1 MVFDLNTTNNLPQ
14 SSTSSCTD
22 YFYDGCYSK
31 SQNNC
36 HIQYQN
42 CQCRP
47 CCINSVLND
56 HTYSLLKKICRKVFR
71 DYHRQKNREKYT
83 IFDGGNSVNVRIHR
97 SSFVPGQNGKCKSL
111 HADSSLST
119 LGGSRRKYGKERER
133 NNDIISE
140 KSERGTVIRKNVE
153 KGKPRKSVETFD
165 TKHDRQKKGQD
176 KEDEKHEIERKG
188 KGEYDDDSDII
199 RKREKKR
206 GKEEDYNT
214 KGKKGKKIEDGD
226 KRNSD
231 KSGKNVSERKKPGAN
246 GDGDRNDDKSIDD
259 KISEKKSEKNKKKK
273 RDEDN
278 DNSFGSRNIEKLDKS
293 KRPKHEGDEVSRPG
307 TKERKNKQRDSNED
321 RTSIRDRDG
330 GKMREG
336 VSKDEGKGSRSR
348 QGNDSKDDHQKG
360 DRLDGVKDIQ
370 KATKNSRDHDQNKH
384 VKKNGNE
391 SDWFNSSKDDQSGY
405 KGHTESDRQDQG
417 RKDMRSQVRDPDNT
431 EKKGSRYRDN
441 QMKGSKN
448 GGHRGEQYSSARN
461 SYHTDHKGITRK
473 RKDVR
478 DLPVISDLR
487 TKVRKGHDVMPVR
500 KQQIGKHGYRS
511 ITFLEGGNRKKIVK
525 PELKR
530 LIKESRD
537 RINER
542 HENRI
547 KRKSSGRGRRTR
559 FGVRYGN
566 AFSSRCDEIR
576 PCDILRAHMEQRELC
591 EKQKTCCLQCS
602 CDCSAVYCPAPTTIC
617 SRIC

>member
-1 MVFDLNTTNNLPQ
+1 MVFDLNSTNNLPQ

-22 YFYDGCYSK
+22 YFYDGCHSK

-36 HIQYQN
+36 HIQYQK

-71 DYHRQKNREKYT
+71 DYHRQKSREKYT

-97 SSFVPGQNGKCKSL
+97 SSFVPEDGKCKSP
-111 HADSSLST
+111 HADSSFST
-119 LGGSRRKYGKERER
+119 LGGSRRKNGKDRER
-133 NNDIISE
+133 INDNISE
-140 KSERGTVIRKNVE
+140 KSERGDGIRKNVE

-176 KEDEKHEIERKG
+176 KEDEKHERERKG
-188 KGEYDDDSDII
+188 KGREYDDDSDIT

-214 KGKKGKKIEDGD
+214 KGKRGKKIEDGD
-226 KRNSD
+226 KRNAD
-231 KSGKNVSERKKPGAN
+231 KSGRNVSERKKPGAN
-246 GDGDRNDDKSIDD
+246 GDGDRKGDESTDD
-259 KISEKKSEKNKKKK
+259 KISKKKSEKIKKKK

-278 DNSFGSRNIEKLDKS
+278 DNSLGFRNIEKLDKS
-293 KRPKHEGDEVSRPG
+293 MRPKHEGDEVSRPG
-307 TKERKNKQRDSNED
+307 TKEGKNKQRDSNED
-321 RTSIRDRDG
+321 ETSIRDRDG
-330 GKMREG
+330 RKMREG

-348 QGNDSKDDHQKG
+348 QGIDNKDDYQKG

-370 KATKNSRDHDQNKH
+370 KATKNIRDHDQNKH
-384 VKKNGNE
+384 VKKNGDE
-391 SDWFNSSKDDQSGY
+391 SDWFNSSKDDQSDY
-405 KGHTESDRQDQG
+405 KRHTESDRQGQG
-417 RKDMRSQVRDPDNT
+417 RKDMGSQVRDRDHNG
-431 EKKGSRYRDN
+431 KKGSRYGDN
-441 QMKGSKN
+441 QMKGSRN
-448 GGHRGEQYSSARN
+448 HGHRDDQYSSARN
-461 SYHTDHKGITRK
+461 SYDTDHKGITRK

-511 ITFLEGGNRKKIVK
+511 STLLEEGNRKKIVK

-530 LIKESRD
+530 LIKESKD

-542 HENRI
+542 HGNRI
-547 KRKSSGRGRRTR
+547 KRKSSGRGRRVR
-559 FGVRYGN
+559 FGVRYGF

-591 EKQKTCCLQCS
+591 ERQKTCCLQCS
-602 CDCSAVYCPAPTTIC
+602 CDCSAIYCPAPTTIC

>member
-22 YFYDGCYSK
+22 YFYDGCHNK

-71 DYHRQKNREKYT
+71 DYHRQKSREKYT
-83 IFDGGNSVNVRIHR
+83 IFDGGNSINVRIHR
-97 SSFVPGQNGKCKSL
+97 SSFVPGQDGKFKCP

-119 LGGSRRKYGKERER
+119 LGGSRRKNDKDRER
-133 NNDIISE
+133 NNDNISE
-140 KSERGTVIRKNVE
+140 KSERGTAKRKYVE

-165 TKHDRQKKGQD
+165 KKHDRQKKGQD
-176 KEDEKHEIERKG
+176 KENEKHERERKG
-188 KGEYDDDSDII
+188 KGREYDDDSDIT

-206 GKEEDYNT
+206 GNEEDYNT
-214 KGKKGKKIEDGD
+214 QGKRGKKVEFGD
-226 KRNSD
+226 KRNAD
-231 KSGKNVSERKKPGAN
+231 KSGKKVSERKKPGV
-246 GDGDRNDDKSIDD
+246 NDDGERKDDESTDD
-259 KISEKKSEKNKKKK
+259 KIRKKKSEKTKKKK

-278 DNSFGSRNIEKLDKS
+278 DNYFGSRNIEKLDKS
-293 KRPKHEGDEVSRPG
+293 LTPKHEGDEVSRPG
-307 TKERKNKQRDSNED
+307 TKEGKNKHRDSNED
-321 RTSIRDRDG
+321 RISTAGRDG
-330 GKMREG
+330 RKRREG
-336 VSKDEGKGSRSR
+336 VSKDEGKGSRSP
-348 QGNDSKDDHQKG
+348 QGNDSKDDHQNG
-360 DRLDGVKDIQ
+360 DRLGGVKDIQ
-370 KATKNSRDHDQNKH
+370 KATKNIRDHDQNKQ

-391 SDWFNSSKDDQSGY
+391 SDWFNSSKDDQFDY
-405 KGHTESDRQDQG
+405 KRYTERYPQDQG
-417 RKDMRSQVRDPDNT
+417 RKDMRPQVRDPGHT
-431 EKKGSRYRDN
+431 GKKGSRYSDN
-441 QMKGSKN
+441 QMKGSRN
-448 GGHRGEQYSSARN
+448 DGHRRDQYS
-461 SYHTDHKGITRK
+461 

-500 KQQIGKHGYRS
+500 KQKVGKHGYHSSTLLKR
-511 ITFLEGGNRKKIVK
+511 GNRKKTVK
-525 PELKR
+525 PELKQ
-530 LIKESRD
+530 LIKD

-547 KRKSSGRGRRTR
+547 KRKSSSRGRRAR
-559 FGVRYGN
+559 FGVGYGI

-591 EKQKTCCLQCS
+591 ERQNTCCLQCS
-602 CDCSAVYCPAPTTIC
+602 YDCNAVYCPAQTTIC